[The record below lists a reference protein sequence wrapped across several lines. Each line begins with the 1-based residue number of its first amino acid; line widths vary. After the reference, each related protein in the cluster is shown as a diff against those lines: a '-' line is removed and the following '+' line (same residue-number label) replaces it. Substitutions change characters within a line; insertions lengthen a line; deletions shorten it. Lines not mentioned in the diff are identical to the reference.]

1 MGLPFLCKKKARS
14 TPISSITDRICFS
27 SEQRGAIEQM
37 HIEMVANRGIC
48 LQRSGAAYRPKGIA
62 FRSRM

>member
-1 MGLPFLCKKKARS
+1 MVSPVSLKGDNLPDAIFSMA
-14 TPISSITDRICFS
+14 DRICFS
-27 SEQRGAIEQM
+27 PERRGAIEQM
-37 HIEMVANRGIC
+37 YIEMVANRGIC